1 MDTGYNVVAKQLIML
16 SLLDPSDGLKLTVQ
30 SIGLAQQL
38 LLMCLL
44 GLDRS
49 YRFELSIGSISRA
62 QNVLL
67 CLFDL
72 CGRLPSVGHGTVH
85 VNIIFAGGSNQITC
99 RCHTE
104 IASYYMEG

>member
-44 GLDRS
+44 GLDCCCRL
-49 YRFELSIGSISRA
+49 ELSIGTSCRTK
-62 QNVLL
+62 NLLL
-67 CLFDL
+67 CLLDL
-72 CGRLPSVGHGTVH
+72 SGSLQLVGHCTVH
-85 VNIIFAGGSNQITC
+85 VNIIFVGATSIQPVV
-99 RCHTE
+99 
-104 IASYYMEG
+104 